1 MAAKMFICEMKMKND
16 YRLALSRVFS
26 KKSRIAG
33 IKDF

>member
-1 MAAKMFICEMKMKND
+1 MAAKMFIWKMKND
-16 YRLALSRVFS
+16 YRLALSWVFS